1 MKPRTLAWMLVACL
15 AVTSGWPEP
24 AAAAPSRAGVK
35 TRAEQLAEQA
45 EEALQAKRFEEA
57 IGLLRRARDLEPGP
71 RWTVALAEAMA
82 ASGKLLQGRQLLHEA
97 KSRARLPQP
106 VLETALAKMDARIP
120 TLLVNVSGPTR
131 GVAVISIDGKPRE
144 DSAYGPV
151 QLDPGTYVVRA
162 SAPGY
167 HAVEEKIVIEA
178 SSPREVTLKLEVD
191 GPREPEYYEL
201 SPVQDS
207 TWKRSVAVG
216 SFALA
221 GAGIVVGT
229 VSWFKRNGKV
239 AKADDLF
246 LRCDPGMCSA
256 SERAEIDSLDDE
268 SVRAA
273 TVTGVSLGVAAL
285 ATGLGLYLWTDARS
299 VSIDS
304 EASVAWEPGL
314 GSMTV
319 RGRF

>member
-1 MKPRTLAWMLVACL
+1 
-15 AVTSGWPEP
+15 
-24 AAAAPSRAGVK
+24 
-35 TRAEQLAEQA
+35 
-45 EEALQAKRFEEA
+45 
-57 IGLLRRARDLEPGP
+57 
-71 RWTVALAEAMA
+71 
-82 ASGKLLQGRQLLHEA
+82 
-97 KSRARLPQP
+97 
-106 VLETALAKMDARIP
+106 MDVRIP

-144 DSAYGPV
+144 DAAYGPV
-151 QLDPGTYVVRA
+151 QLDPGSYVVRA

-201 SPVQDS
+201 TPVQDS

-229 VSWFKRNGKV
+229 VFWFKRNGKV

-246 LRCDPGMCSA
+246 LQCDPRMCSA

-268 SVRAA
+268 SVVRRP
-273 TVTGVSLGVAAL
+273 VDFGRRGSLRCMGAGAWVDD
-285 ATGLGLYLWTDARS
+285 GARQ
-299 VSIDS
+299 VL
-304 EASVAWEPGL
+304 V
-314 GSMTV
+314 
-319 RGRF
+319 